1 VYSSEQ
7 LTEWDK
13 KYVWH
18 PFTQME
24 EYTGMHPLVIERGDG
39 FYLIDVD
46 GNKYIDG
53 VSSLWVLVH
62 GHGKAF

>member
-1 VYSSEQ
+1 MYNREQ
-7 LTEWDK
+7 LTDWDR

-24 EYTGMHPLVIERGDG
+24 DYMCAEPLVIERGEG
-39 FYLIDVD
+39 FYLIDAE

-62 GHGKAF
+62 GH